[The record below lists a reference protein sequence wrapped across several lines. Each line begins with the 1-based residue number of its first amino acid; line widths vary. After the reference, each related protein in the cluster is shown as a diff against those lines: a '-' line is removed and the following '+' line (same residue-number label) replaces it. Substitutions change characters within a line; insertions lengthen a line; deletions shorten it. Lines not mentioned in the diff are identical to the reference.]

1 MHCKYYECTI
11 YSSLEVTI
19 FIDENCIKKF
29 WYKKDIS
36 SIFSHI
42 LNLHSFLQ
50 PSESTCTILIYL
62 RGINYNRIFLGEPK
76 PEAFHGLPK
85 VGNVRQKTKSRRMWW
100 CSWKTFDSICV
111 LICVSWRRAVRLI
124 LKSYDPLIRLVH
136 TQSSPSKE

>member
-1 MHCKYYECTI
+1 MQIYLKYF
-11 YSSLEVTI
+11 I
-19 FIDENCIKKF
+19 FIIRIT
-29 WYKKDIS
+29 IS
-36 SIFSHI
+36 MKINQQVLICDKYFKHFSKN

-76 PEAFHGLPK
+76 PEAFYGLPK